1 MDRDANDITQMMPTQ
16 NVVGTK
22 GSKSPKLIWIV
33 LACVVVGVVGGI
45 VVYQQSIKTK
55 TAVKTTPR
63 PVASKAP
70 TVATKPSPSAKLMS
84 PVASASAQ
92 PAGVNL
98 VDDWQNN
105 EYEEDDP
112 DLPGSPSPSASSSLI
127 ASASTSP
134 SSSVKASASV
144 KASSTTS
151 TKTAT
156 ASATTRV
163 TMPDTAEGVPVTGI
177 FEITAGT
184 IGAGVLLIIL
194 GALGLLLL

>member
-16 NVVGTK
+16 NAVGAK
-22 GSKSPKLIWIV
+22 GSKSPRLIWIV

-98 VDDWQNN
+98 VDDWEYN

-112 DLPGSPSPSASSSLI
+112 DLTGSPSPSASSSLI

-134 SSSVKASASV
+134 SSSV

>member
-1 MDRDANDITQMMPTQ
+1 MDRDANDITAMMPKPELSMP
-16 NVVGTK
+16 K
-22 GSKSPKLIWIV
+22 GGKSPKLIWVV
-33 LACVVVGVVGGI
+33 LACVVMGVVGGI

-55 TAVKTTPR
+55 TTVKTTPK
-63 PVASKAP
+63 PVASKPP
-70 TVATKPSPSAKLMS
+70 TVAVKPSPALLIS
-84 PVASASAQ
+84 PTPNASGSAQ
-92 PAGVNL
+92 PAGINL
-98 VDDWQNN
+98 VDDWENDDT
-105 EYEEDDP
+105 EIDDP

-134 SSSVKASASV
+134 SPSV

-156 ASATTRV
+156 PSSSTRV
-163 TMPDTAEGVPVTGI
+163 TMPDTTDGVPVTGI

-184 IGAGVLLIIL
+184 IGAGVFLIIL